1 MENQVPWQ
9 EPQREPLPAF
19 ETGKKELLFG
29 LLLLISAL
37 GLCNFTLF
45 GGFNLGFAMG
55 QVACIACAFFYL
67 LASGC
72 APDWYSGSLLA
83 LSVIIAAG
91 FARSD
96 DGFVKFVMFCFLT
109 VSTNLGLCLMAK
121 KNRYRPGSL
130 RTVLD
135 APGTFFRLG
144 FGKLP
149 EAFHGLGAAFRKSG
163 SAGQKG
169 GAFLLGV
176 FLCIPLLAIMIPL
189 LMSADAAFDGLM
201 GLLPEF
207 DLEELLATVIFGLLL
222 WAVLYTRAVALRKAP
237 AGEAAPRQRKGIHA
251 ITVNTVLGAAG
262 LVYLVYLLSQLA
274 YFSGGF
280 AGILPEGYSVA
291 EYARRGFFEM
301 ALLSG
306 IDLTVMVFSLG
317 LVRREGS
324 APLATKLLCL
334 FLGVVTLFLV
344 STASAKMFLYIGSF
358 GLTSLRVLT
367 QIVMLFMAI
376 TTVIICVWLF
386 LPKLPYMKVLLL
398 VALTMG
404 AVTLWVDVDTQ
415 VARYNVDAYLS
426 GRLETV
432 DVLYLYQLGD
442 EGIPQLARLMQ
453 EATDIGVQSNA
464 KRYLSRAEGNAP
476 EDFREWNYVN
486 QKALEYMISEN

>member
-1 MENQVPWQ
+1 MENHVPW
-9 EPQREPLPAF
+9 EDPQKEALPAF

-37 GLCNFTLF
+37 ALCNFTLF
-45 GGFNLGFAMG
+45 GAFNLGFAMG

-67 LASGC
+67 LTCGC
-72 APDWYSGSLLA
+72 TPDWYSGSLLA

-91 FARSD
+91 YARSD
-96 DGFVKFVMFCFLT
+96 DGFVKFVMFFFLT

-121 KNRYRPGSL
+121 KNRYCPGSL

-176 FLCIPLLAIMIPL
+176 FLCIPLLAVMIPL

-386 LPKLPYMKVLLL
+386 QPKLPYMKALLL
-398 VALTMG
+398 VALVIG

-426 GRLETV
+426 GRLESV
-432 DVLYLYQLGD
+432 DIHYLYGLGD
-442 EGIPQLARLMQ
+442 EGIPQLARLAQ
-453 EATDIGVQSNA
+453 LAPDPGVKSYAKSLLSND
-464 KRYLSRAEGNAP
+464 EGNAP

-486 QKALEYMISEN
+486 QKALEYIGN